1 MTYSEKFRELN
12 CEVNSKVSPLQCIK
26 MCYNMQ
32 ADMARSIFDVKK
44 NTLEGKIGKFLPRV
58 NYYLNLMDWI
68 KNLVSNEVGLKKFID
83 EKYLD

>member
-26 MCYNMQ
+26 MCYNIQ

-44 NTLEGKIGKFLPRV
+44 NTLEDKIGNFLPGV
-58 NYYLNLMDWI
+58 NYYLNLLDW
-68 KNLVSNEVGLKKFID
+68 KKD
-83 EKYLD
+83 VVTD